1 MPQCEQAVCNEWS
14 PSGIHYTFVDVPDA
28 NGNFPGGECQT
39 SGSGGAFSYNNHRT
53 SLDECRNACK
63 GETIDGCI
71 GYNYLKGT
79 DHCGVL
85 FATLAQANA
94 WYASHQEWTNP
105 ATVMMGPY
113 AHSGQLVPVV
123 IRATGHVCTKE
134 EFGVCNGIDNMHVC
148 RKAAQ
153 CFCAQYP
160 TEPTS

>member
-85 FATLAQANA
+85 FATLAQASA
-94 WYASHQEWTNP
+94 WYASHQE
-105 ATVMMGPY
+105 
-113 AHSGQLVPVV
+113 
-123 IRATGHVCTKE
+123 CTKE
-134 EFGVCNGIDNMHVC
+134 EFGVCNGVDNMHVC

-153 CFCAQYP
+153 CFCANYGGS
-160 TEPTS
+160 E